1 MKRTTGEKTMQEA
14 SERIERSVPILELP
28 EVKEQVERVRSHLE
42 ELDTQVRRV
51 VQDRPLVAVGVALIV
66 GYTLGRLLARR

>member
-1 MKRTTGEKTMQEA
+1 MKRTPGEKAMQA
-14 SERIERSVPILELP
+14 RERVEGSVPILELP
-28 EVKEQVERVRSHLE
+28 EVKEQVGRARGHLE

-51 VQDRPLVAVGVALIV
+51 VQDRPLVAVGVALIF

>member
-1 MKRTTGEKTMQEA
+1 MQEA
-14 SERIERSVPILELP
+14 SERIEQSVPILEIP
-28 EVKEQVERVRSHLE
+28 EVKEQVERVRGHLE